1 MIAAVGVRA
10 LALAVLVSGLAIP
23 AQGQQIVR
31 GTVYD
36 SLLGA
41 PLSNADLWV
50 RGTNWRA
57 NSDSRGRFSFDS
69 VTPGDYTVLVSHPDL
84 DSVGL
89 YTLTLPMTIRA
100 DNTARLV
107 TLATPSLATLWAR
120 RCGAALT
127 PRVDSGLVVGVIKDA
142 ATGAHL
148 AGAGVLVGWLDIT
161 QTDRTSVSTEER
173 TLTTRTDSTGTYY
186 ACGVSRDVAIA
197 VRGYAARDSTGM
209 IDVQLG
215 RRGVGRQD
223 LSIALAPSRR
233 PAVLRGTAKT
243 DEGVPLVGGR
253 VSVDEGPSTVVGA
266 DGGYTLRGVPP
277 GTQWVTVRAIG
288 RTPIGRAVDFH
299 EGDTTRLDV
308 QLPPTTVTLA
318 PLKVVAEP
326 SRLLQGFV
334 ERRSRGFGYFRGEE
348 ELQGAGSLRA
358 ALSSLP
364 AVRFQ
369 RGAAGLNSFVVV
381 LPHAS
386 HGYCVPALY
395 IDGLYY
401 YDYDPL
407 LSYSPDDLVGVE
419 LYPRA
424 VGAPIEFQRVS
435 SGCGVLVIWT
445 KYLK

>member
-1 MIAAVGVRA
+1 MIAAVRVRA
-10 LALAVLVSGLAIP
+10 LGLAVLVSGLAVP

-41 PLSNADLWV
+41 PLPDADLWL

-57 NSDSRGRFSFDS
+57 RSDSKGRFSFDR
-69 VTPGDYTVLVSHPDL
+69 VTPGDYTVLLSHADL
-84 DSVGL
+84 DSAGL
-89 YTLTLPMTIRA
+89 YTLALPLRVRA
-100 DNTARLV
+100 DESVRSL
-107 TLATPSLATLWAR
+107 TLATPSLATLWSR
-120 RCGAALT
+120 RCGTALT

-148 AGAGVLVGWLDIT
+148 VGAGVSVRWLGIT
-161 QTDRTSVSTEER
+161 QTDRTTVSIEER

-186 ACGVSRDVAIA
+186 ACGVSRDVTIT
-197 VRGYAARDSTGM
+197 VRGYADRDSTGL

-326 SRLLQGFV
+326 SQLLQGFV

-348 ELQGAGSLRA
+348 ELQSAGSLRA

-369 RGAAGLNSFVVV
+369 RGGAGLNSFVVV
-381 LPHAS
+381 VPHAS

-395 IDGLYY
+395 IDGFYY
-401 YDYDPL
+401 EDYDPL
-407 LSYSPDDLVGVE
+407 LSYGPDDLIGVE

-424 VGAPIEFQRVS
+424 TSAPIEFQRVA
-435 SGCGVLVIWT
+435 SGCGALVIWT